1 MQGILMKNS
10 IYGVLL
16 FSSFA
21 LSTATKLLADADSVN
36 LATGFNGSTS
46 ETFNVKQT
54 NNADGT
60 TYTLSSAITF
70 EHINQLKPA
79 NTSCFAN
86 TAGDLTFTGNRRLL
100 YFNNISSTAKGAAIS
115 TTADGKTLTISGAL
129 QLIFYMSPRLDT
141 GNGAIY
147 SNSSVLI
154 ENNSQGSSGMNRS
167 AGKGAFICCEK
178 STDAGATSPTLT
190 IRNNGEFLNVGNIA
204 TGSGGAIYA
213 EKMILSAGGYTKF
226 QSNISYDKGGAI
238 AIAANGEISLSADR
252 GNIIFERNLRVVNDQ
267 DISNAIHLEDN
278 AKFLQLRAAKN
289 KSIFFYDP
297 ITTTGSVA
305 DRLIINNSQGEA
317 STYEGSIVFSSH
329 NFFIHSPECKL
340 SSFSQDL
347 TLAGGSLILDEGVC
361 IQAPSFDQ
369 NPHSILFMHPGTKLQ
384 TTNNISVKN
393 LHLDLNKITEE
404 PAYITT
410 TDDASGVDIRGPV
423 VMHIDDEIFYN
434 QIALANELSVECLN
448 LSSPHLD
455 NITIDDVPKAPILTL
470 ESHRGYQGTWEIS
483 WKEQPKRTFG
493 KATVSPNKQMLLIW
507 KPSGY
512 VPFSG
517 GTGEFT
523 TSLVPN
529 SLWNLFLDTRFSQ
542 QALEKHALSSG
553 NGIWISSMTNSFL
566 KGSTNNNHGFRH
578 KSSGYIVGGKI
589 HTLQDDIF
597 SVSFSQLFG
606 RSKDFGSATSK
617 DKFLSASFYAQ
628 HSRRLLPIMRFLAGT
643 SKYQPRFLLSIPRD
657 LPVNFDVLVSY
668 SYDNNNMTVKNADHT
683 QTRGSW
689 NTYGYSAQIGSSIPF
704 VLDVSHTLF
713 QYVSPFIKL
722 HWLYAHQVQFQEQG
736 IKRRAFNN
744 SNLKNLSL
752 PIGLKIQGQSLHRLS
767 YELTGMYITDLYR
780 CNPES
785 VTSLIS
791 GGLLPWTTTGT
802 NLSKQAAL
810 LQGSSNVSLTSHINV
825 FAQGTVEFRRSSY
838 SYNMDF
844 GSRVHF

>member
-36 LATGFNGSTS
+36 LATRFNGSTS

-54 NNADGT
+54 DNADGT
-60 TYTLSSAITF
+60 TYILGSAITF

-129 QLIFYMSPRLDT
+129 QLIFYMSPRLAT

-154 ENNSQGSSGMNRS
+154 ENNSQGSSGLNKS

-178 STDAGATSPTLT
+178 STDVGATSPTLI
-190 IRNNGEFLNVGNIA
+190 IRNNGEFLTVGNAA
-204 TGSGGAIYA
+204 TSSGGAIYA
-213 EKMILSAGGYTKF
+213 EKMILSSGGYTKF
-226 QSNISYDKGGAI
+226 QSNVSYDQGGAI
-238 AIAANGEISLSADR
+238 AIAPNGEISLSADK
-252 GNIIFERNLRVVNDQ
+252 GNIVFERNLKIANKQ
-267 DISNAIHLEDN
+267 NTPNAIHLGDN
-278 AKFLQLRAAKN
+278 AKFLQLRAANN
-289 KSIFFYDP
+289 KAIFFYDP

-317 STYEGSIVFSSH
+317 STYDGAIVFSSL
-329 NFFIHSPECKL
+329 NLFTHSPECKL
-340 SSFSQDL
+340 SSFSQGL
-347 TLAGGSLILDEGVC
+347 TLAAGSLVLEEGVC
-361 IQAPSFDQ
+361 VQAPSFDQ
-369 NPHSILFMHPGTKLQ
+369 RAHSQLFMNPGTKLQ
-384 TTNNISVKN
+384 ATQNISVKN
-393 LHLDLNKITEE
+393 LHLNLNRIAEE

-410 TDDASGVDIRGPV
+410 TDDASSVDICGPV

-434 QIALANELSVECLN
+434 QTVLANELSVECLN

-455 NITIDDVPKAPILTL
+455 NITIDDVPAVPIMTL

-483 WKEQPKRTFG
+483 WKEQPKLTFG
-493 KATVSPNKQMLLIW
+493 KATIAPNKQMHLIW

-542 QALEKHALSSG
+542 QAIEKHAVSSG

-566 KGSTNNNHGFRH
+566 QGSTNNNHGFRH
-578 KSSGYIVGGKI
+578 KSSGYTAGGKI
-589 HTLQDDIF
+589 QTLQDDIF

-617 DKFLSASFYAQ
+617 DTFLSGSIYAQ

-643 SKYQPRFLLSIPRD
+643 STYRPRLLLSIPKN
-657 LPVNFDVLVSY
+657 LPINFDVLVSY
-668 SYDNNNMTVKNADHT
+668 SYDSNHMKVKNSNRT

-704 VLDVSHTLF
+704 VLDVSHTFF

-722 HWLYAHQVQFQEQG
+722 HWIYAHQVQFQEQG
-736 IKRRAFNN
+736 IKRRSFNN

-752 PIGLKIQGQSLHRLS
+752 PLGLKIQGQTLRRLS
-767 YELTGMYITDLYR
+767 YEFTGMYITDLYR

-810 LQGSSNVSLTSHINV
+810 LQGSSNISLTSHINI

>member
-1 MQGILMKNS
+1 MQGMLMKNS

-46 ETFNVKQT
+46 ETFDVKQT

-60 TYTLSSAITF
+60 TYTLTSAITF
-70 EHINQLKPA
+70 ENINQLKPE

-86 TAGDLTFTGNRRLL
+86 TAGDLTFAGNRRLL

-115 TTADGKTLTISGAL
+115 TTADGKTLTISGAV

-154 ENNSQGSSGMNRS
+154 ENNSEGRSGLNRS
-167 AGKGAFICCEK
+167 TGKGAFIYCEK
-178 STDAGATSPTLT
+178 STGVGATSPTLT
-190 IRNNGEFLNVGNIA
+190 IRNNGDFLTLNNVA

-213 EKMILSAGGYTKF
+213 EKMILSSGGSTKF
-226 QSNISYDKGGAI
+226 QSNVTHDRGGAI
-238 AIAANGEISLSADR
+238 AIAANGEISLSADK
-252 GNIIFERNLRVVNDQ
+252 GNIIFERNLRLANNQ
-267 DISNAIHLEDN
+267 YTPNAIHLEDN
-278 AKFLQLRAAKN
+278 AKFLQLRAAKDRC
-289 KSIFFYDP
+289 IFFYDP

-317 STYEGSIVFSSH
+317 STYDGTIVFSSH

-347 TLAGGSLILDEGVC
+347 TLAAGSLMLAEGVC
-361 IQAPSFDQ
+361 VQAPSFDQ
-369 NPHSILFMHPGTKLQ
+369 NPHSLLFMHPGTKLQ
-384 TTNNISVKN
+384 ATNNISVKN
-393 LHLDLNKITEE
+393 LHLNLNRITEE

-410 TDDASGVDIRGPV
+410 TDDASSVDISGPV

-434 QIALANELSVECLN
+434 QTALANELSVECLN
-448 LSSPHLD
+448 ISSQHLD
-455 NITIDDVPKAPILTL
+455 NITIDGIPEAPIITL
-470 ESHRGYQGTWEIS
+470 ESHRGYQGTWKIS
-483 WKEQPKRTFG
+483 WKEQPKLTFG
-493 KATVSPNKQMLLIW
+493 KATVLPNKQMHLIW

-542 QALEKHALSSG
+542 QAIEKHALSSG

-589 HTLQDDIF
+589 QTLQDDIF
-597 SVSFSQLFG
+597 SVSFAQLFG

-617 DKFLSASFYAQ
+617 DKFLSGSFYAQ
-628 HSRRLLPIMRFLAGT
+628 HSRCLLPIMRFLAGT
-643 SKYQPRFLLSIPRD
+643 SKYKPRFLLSIPKD
-657 LPVNFDVLVSY
+657 LPINFDALVSY
-668 SYDNNNMTVKNADHT
+668 SYDSNNMKVKNSDRT

-689 NTYGYSAQIGSSIPF
+689 NTHGYSAQIGSSIPF
-704 VLDVSHTLF
+704 VLDISHTFF

-722 HWLYAHQVQFQEQG
+722 HWIHAHQVQFQEQG
-736 IKRRAFNN
+736 IKRRSFNN

-752 PIGLKIQGQSLHRLS
+752 PIGLKIQGQSLHHLS

-802 NLSKQAAL
+802 NLGKQAAL

>member
-1 MQGILMKNS
+1 MQGMLMKNS

-46 ETFNVKQT
+46 ETFDVKQT

-60 TYTLSSAITF
+60 TYTLTSAITF
-70 EHINQLKPA
+70 ENINQLKPE

-86 TAGDLTFTGNRRLL
+86 TAGDLTFAGNRRLL

-115 TTADGKTLTISGAL
+115 TTADGKTLTISGAV

-154 ENNSQGSSGMNRS
+154 ENNSEGRSGLNRS
-167 AGKGAFICCEK
+167 TGKGAFIYCEK
-178 STDAGATSPTLT
+178 STGVGATSPTLT
-190 IRNNGEFLNVGNIA
+190 IRNNGDFLTLNNVA

-213 EKMILSAGGYTKF
+213 EKMILSSGGSTKF
-226 QSNISYDKGGAI
+226 QSNVTHDRGGAI
-238 AIAANGEISLSADR
+238 AIAANGEISLSADK
-252 GNIIFERNLRVVNDQ
+252 GNIIFERNLRLANNQ
-267 DISNAIHLEDN
+267 YTPNAIHLEDN
-278 AKFLQLRAAKN
+278 AKFLQLRAAKDRC
-289 KSIFFYDP
+289 IFFYDP

-317 STYEGSIVFSSH
+317 STYDGTIVFSSH

-347 TLAGGSLILDEGVC
+347 TLAAGSLMLAEGVC
-361 IQAPSFDQ
+361 VQAPSFDQ
-369 NPHSILFMHPGTKLQ
+369 NPHSLLFMHPGTKLQ
-384 TTNNISVKN
+384 ATNNISVKN
-393 LHLDLNKITEE
+393 LHLNLNRITEE

-410 TDDASGVDIRGPV
+410 TDDASSVDISGPV

-434 QIALANELSVECLN
+434 QTALANELSVECLN
-448 LSSPHLD
+448 ISSQHLD
-455 NITIDDVPKAPILTL
+455 NITIDGIPEAPIITL
-470 ESHRGYQGTWEIS
+470 ESHRGYQGTWKIS
-483 WKEQPKRTFG
+483 WKEQPKLTFG
-493 KATVSPNKQMLLIW
+493 KATVLPNKQMHLIW

-542 QALEKHALSSG
+542 QAIEKHALSSG

-589 HTLQDDIF
+589 QTLQDDIF
-597 SVSFSQLFG
+597 SVSFAQLFG

-617 DKFLSASFYAQ
+617 DKFLSGSFYAQ
-628 HSRRLLPIMRFLAGT
+628 HSRCLLPIMRFLAGT
-643 SKYQPRFLLSIPRD
+643 SKYKPRFLLNIPKD
-657 LPVNFDVLVSY
+657 LPINFDSLVSY
-668 SYDNNNMTVKNADHT
+668 SYDSNNMKVKNSDRT

-689 NTYGYSAQIGSSIPF
+689 NTHGYSAQIGSSIPF
-704 VLDVSHTLF
+704 VLDISHTFF

-722 HWLYAHQVQFQEQG
+722 HWIHAHQVQFQEQG
-736 IKRRAFNN
+736 IKRRSFNN

-752 PIGLKIQGQSLHRLS
+752 PIGLKIQGQSLHHLS

-802 NLSKQAAL
+802 NLGKQAAL